1 MNTKIENLIL
11 IIVQKVPEKYLP
23 DKLVDMAADIAD
35 KRLAIAKSNV
45 VKLKWQQANLMQ
57 QLKEVQKK
65 ENGCQ

>member
-1 MNTKIENLIL
+1 MKAKIENLIL

-45 VKLKWQQANLMQ
+45 VKLKWQQADLMQ
-57 QLKEVQKK
+57 QLKEIQKK